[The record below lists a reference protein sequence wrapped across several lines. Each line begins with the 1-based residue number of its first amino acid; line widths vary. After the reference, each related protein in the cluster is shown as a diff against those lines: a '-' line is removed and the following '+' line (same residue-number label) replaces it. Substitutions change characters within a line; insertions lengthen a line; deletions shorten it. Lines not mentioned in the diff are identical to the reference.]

1 MNLRLRKRQS
11 RAFCAIA
18 KMQKIIE
25 KRLYDAQIAYLEH
38 RCSEVD
44 TVKWEAVRARIVE
57 ALVPLYLNAT
67 TDEVAAKE
75 KIEAE
80 IGQ

>member
-18 KMQKIIE
+18 RMQKTVE
-25 KRLYDAQIAYLEH
+25 RRLYDAQIAYLKH
-38 RCSEVD
+38 RCSEAE
-44 TVKWEAVRARIVE
+44 TVKWEAVRTKMVE
-57 ALVPLYLNAT
+57 VLVPLYLDAT
-67 TDEVAAKE
+67 TEETAARV

-80 IGQ
+80 IGG